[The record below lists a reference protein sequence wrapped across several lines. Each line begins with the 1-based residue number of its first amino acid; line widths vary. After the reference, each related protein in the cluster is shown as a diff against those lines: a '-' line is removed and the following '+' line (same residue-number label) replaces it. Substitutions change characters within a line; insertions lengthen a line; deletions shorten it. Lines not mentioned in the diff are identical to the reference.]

1 MAHFAEI
8 NSSDNKVLRA
18 IVVSNEDVNANGG
31 DQSTQAETFVK
42 NLIGT
47 GDNTYWKQT
56 SYNNSFRVNMATKD
70 GFYKPAEDI
79 FHAPAPEWSSWVLN
93 NTNWQWEPPLSYP
106 GDTRPFDGSI
116 EEWSCIWNE
125 DLWVSSSNTNGWTS
139 MQSDDVPSRDT
150 NKYFLD
156 QSNLTWSVL
165 ND

>member
-8 NSSDNKVLRA
+8 NSSDNKVLRV
-18 IVVSNEDVNANGG
+18 IVVSNEDVNINGG

-56 SYNNSFRVNMATKD
+56 SYNNSFKVNMAIKD

-139 MQSDDVPSRDT
+139 MQPDDMPSRDT

>member
-8 NSSDNKVLRA
+8 NSNDNKVLRV
-18 IVVSNEDVNANGG
+18 IVVNNEDVNANGG

-56 SYNNSFRVNMATKD
+56 SYNNSFKANMATKD

-106 GDTRPFDGSI
+106 GDTRPFDGSV
-116 EEWSCIWNE
+116 EEWSCLWDE

-156 QSNLTWSVL
+156 QEIQYFFL
-165 ND
+165 

>member
-8 NSSDNKVLRA
+8 NYSDNKVLRA

-56 SYNNSFRVNMATKD
+56 SYNNNFRVNMATKD

>member
-8 NSSDNKVLRA
+8 NSSDNKVVRV

-42 NLIGT
+42 NLLGT

-56 SYNNSFRVNMATKD
+56 SYNNNFRVNMATKD

-106 GDTRPFDGSI
+106 GDTRPFDGSV
-116 EEWSCIWNE
+116 EEWSCLWDE